1 MTLPLGAKFRLSAL
15 ARLSLV
21 SLTSEEVMTHKNT
34 PADAIR
40 IVGSISLIVLPMLL
54 AIAFALH
61 YTALSDFFEF
71 RLVKPPYSAERLLH
85 TLTSPDGGF
94 RHYTLPH
101 LVGYLALPLFIPAS
115 LALASAI
122 VERAPWHAL
131 LGAALTCFGVVFMGG
146 VFGAWMSFA
155 AVGGVS
161 GEAASNLLPVLQALT
176 TMQGSLMLSSVL
188 SAFTFLGMIVL
199 GFGLYQSRIAPR
211 WSAALFI
218 LGNVLVLAF
227 IDLDN
232 WMFVGALLMMVGMLP
247 LGMRLFHSGSTPLRS
262 GPGL

>member
-1 MTLPLGAKFRLSAL
+1 MAHTSTTADAMRIAGSVSLIALPL
-15 ARLSLV
+15 
-21 SLTSEEVMTHKNT
+21 
-34 PADAIR
+34 
-40 IVGSISLIVLPMLL
+40 LL

-61 YTALSDFFEF
+61 YTALSDFFAF
-71 RLVKPPYSAERLLH
+71 KLVKPPYSAERLLH

-94 RHYTLPH
+94 RHYTMPH

-115 LALASAI
+115 LTLAGAI
-122 VERAPWHAL
+122 IDRVPWHAL
-131 LGAALTCFGVVFMGG
+131 IGAALTCFGVVFLGG

-155 AVGGVS
+155 AVRSVS
-161 GEAASNLLPVLQALT
+161 EEAAVNLLAVLQALT

-227 IDLDN
+227 IYLDN
-232 WMFVGALLMMVGMLP
+232 WMFIGALLMLVGILP
-247 LGMRLFHSGSTPLRS
+247 LGMKLFHSGSTQLRPGS
-262 GPGL
+262 GL

>member
-1 MTLPLGAKFRLSAL
+1 MTYENTPANAMRIAGSVTLLTLPLL
-15 ARLSLV
+15 
-21 SLTSEEVMTHKNT
+21 LTIT
-34 PADAIR
+34 
-40 IVGSISLIVLPMLL
+40 
-54 AIAFALH
+54 FALH
-61 YTALSDFFEF
+61 FTALSDFFVF
-71 RLVKPPYSAERLLH
+71 KLVKPPYSAERLLH

-101 LVGYLALPLFIPAS
+101 MVGYLALPLFIPAS
-115 LALASAI
+115 LVLAGAI
-122 VERAPWHAL
+122 FDRAPWHAL
-131 LGAALTCFGVVFMGG
+131 LGATLTCFGVVFLGG

-155 AVGGVS
+155 AVGSVS
-161 GEAASNLLPVLQALT
+161 DVAAVNLLAVLQALT
-176 TMQGSLMLSSVL
+176 TMQGPLMLSSVL

-232 WMFVGALLMMVGMLP
+232 WMFIGALLMLAGMLP
-247 LGMRLFHSGSTPLRS
+247 LAMRIFHAGSTQPRLS
-262 GPGL
+262 SCL